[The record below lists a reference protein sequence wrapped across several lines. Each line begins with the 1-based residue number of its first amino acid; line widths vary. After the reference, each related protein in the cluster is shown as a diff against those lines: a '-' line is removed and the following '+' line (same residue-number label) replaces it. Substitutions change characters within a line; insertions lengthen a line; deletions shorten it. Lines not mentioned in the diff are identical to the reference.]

1 MGKSRGKRS
10 GTRKKLRKD
19 IKNRGK
25 LSTKKITQDFSIGTK
40 VSIDID
46 SSIMKGQPHPRFYG
60 KTGTISEKQGKAYVV
75 NIENG
80 GKTKKVISRPEHL
93 KKVKD

>member
-1 MGKSRGKRS
+1 M
-10 GTRKKLRKD
+10 RKD

>member
-1 MGKSRGKRS
+1 MGKSKGKRS

-19 IKNRGK
+19 IKDRGK

-46 SSIMKGQPHPRFYG
+46 SSVMKGQPHPRFYG
-60 KTGTISEKQGKAYVV
+60 KTGTISKKQGKAYIVS
-75 NIENG
+75 IRNG
-80 GKTKKVISRPEHL
+80 GKIKKIISRPEHL
-93 KKVKD
+93 KKVED